1 MNESAYPAEISVGEA
16 AALLARNDDRTI
28 LIDVREPHE
37 LEICRVAAARHIPMR
52 QIPEQLSAL
61 PRDRHLLIMCHHGG
75 RSLRVTEFL
84 RDQGFS
90 TVSNV
95 TGGIDAW
102 AREIEPALAR
112 Y

>member
-1 MNESAYPAEISVGEA
+1 MDESAYPLEMPVATA
-16 AALLARNDDRTI
+16 AALLARNDDHTI

-37 LEICRVAAARHIPMR
+37 LEICRVAGARHVPMR
-52 QIPEQLSAL
+52 QIPEQLGEL

-75 RSLRVTEFL
+75 RSRRVTEFL
-84 RDQGFS
+84 RAQGLAA
-90 TVSNV
+90 VSNV

-102 AREIEPALAR
+102 AGEIDPMLAR